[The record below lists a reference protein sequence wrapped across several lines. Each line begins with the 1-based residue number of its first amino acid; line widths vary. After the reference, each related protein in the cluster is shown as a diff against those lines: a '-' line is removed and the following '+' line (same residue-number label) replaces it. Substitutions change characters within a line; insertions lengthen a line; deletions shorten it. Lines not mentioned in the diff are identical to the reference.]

1 MYAGIRTYMYPTC
14 VFACII
20 HVVYQTI
27 CIRLVFLFLLSLACV
42 GRLACRKEIQ
52 CSVNRRV
59 LTKECSRCI
68 VRVGLVVTGCFVE
81 GIARGWSYLNR
92 ESKSS

>member
-1 MYAGIRTYMYPTC
+1 MYTTVYVSHVCICMHYTC
-14 VFACII
+14 SLPNNL
-20 HVVYQTI
+20 HQT
-27 CIRLVFLFLLSLACV
+27 FFLLSLACV

-59 LTKECSRCI
+59 LTKECSKCI
-68 VRVGLVVTGCFVE
+68 VRVGLVVTGWSVK
-81 GIARGWSYLNR
+81 GIARGRSYLNR